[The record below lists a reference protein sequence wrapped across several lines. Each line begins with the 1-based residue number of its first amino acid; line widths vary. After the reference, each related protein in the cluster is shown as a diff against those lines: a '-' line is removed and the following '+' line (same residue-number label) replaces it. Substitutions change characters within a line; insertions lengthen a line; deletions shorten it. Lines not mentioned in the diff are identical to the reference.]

1 MIGQDALVI
10 LATFSQGG
18 YVQVR
23 RGKKTPA
30 GSTEWRVSFRRDH
43 HEYVGRG
50 DDLLM
55 ALTNALGCFTAL
67 LAKLS
72 LSDSLGEHTIQAEP
86 VRPVVALAM
95 TSGRQR
101 RQHEESPHG

>member
-1 MIGQDALVI
+1 MIDQDALVI

-50 DDLLM
+50 EDLLT

-67 LAKLS
+67 LANLS
-72 LSDSLGEHTIQAEP
+72 LSDSLGEHTIQAE
-86 VRPVVALAM
+86 RPVVALAL
-95 TSGRQR
+95 TSARQR
-101 RQHEESPHG
+101 RHREESPHG

>member
-1 MIGQDALVI
+1 MIEQDALVI

-30 GSTEWRVSFRRDH
+30 RSTEWRVSFRRDH
-43 HEYVGRG
+43 HEYMSRG
-50 DDLLM
+50 DDLLT

-67 LAKLS
+67 LANLS
-72 LSDSLGEHTIQAEP
+72 LSDSLGEHTTQAEP
-86 VRPVVALAM
+86 VRPVVALAL
-95 TSGRQR
+95 TSARQR
-101 RQHEESPHG
+101 RHREEPRHG